1 MMCPNFIMR
10 NSRKRHQRGS
20 NPYLGAVVSIGNAIA
35 GRAKAL
41 HKIQIRLGAFKA
53 RLKGG
58 QDLPRAGGT
67 VFKQSD
73 ENRKLPFGAV
83 NASHHGVYDTII
95 GRVSAARCA
104 GGKAKQGRH
113 NAGQVAKIGASWRGM
128 LGITQTELAKMLI
141 ESANA
146 CVTDMMRL
154 QNHLQEKKGQSAR
167 LAASLIAFE
176 EENVKRLRPYL

>member
-1 MMCPNFIMR
+1 M
-10 NSRKRHQRGS
+10 HT
-20 NPYLGAVVSIGNAIA
+20 VWNAITEE
-35 GRAKAL
+35 KAL
-41 HKIQIRLGAFKA
+41 EIIYKNVKMGTDSILNLLPYVKEEALRSAMTLQLNEYEGYAATVREALAECGILPKEVAGERL
-53 RLKGG
+53 
-58 QDLPRAGGT
+58 
-67 VFKQSD
+67 
-73 ENRKLPFGAV
+73 
-83 NASHHGVYDTII
+83 
-95 GRVSAARCA
+95 
-104 GGKAKQGRH
+104 
-113 NAGQVAKIGASWRGM
+113 VAKIGASWRGM